1 MSMWSD
7 LVADYAYEMYNDMR
21 AGIWTM
27 RDGTEIAVTDM
38 TTSHIRNCMRMV
50 GTKHEWYRVF
60 AEELKRR
67 GEQV

>member
-7 LVADYAYEMYNDMR
+7 FESDYAYEMYHCMQ

-38 TTSHIRNCMRMV
+38 TTSHIRNCMRTV
-50 GTKHEWYRVF
+50 GKNNEWYAVF
-60 AEELKRR
+60 ADELERR
-67 GEQV
+67 GEKV

>member
-7 LVADYAYEMYNDMR
+7 FKADYAYEMYNNMQS
-21 AGIWTM
+21 GIWTM

-50 GTKHEWYRVF
+50 GKNCDWYKVF
-60 AEELKRR
+60 ADELERR